1 MSQFVTQT
9 HRTTY
14 ENNIRLSLQQ
24 KDSRLLKTVTEKDVS
39 GEMVKL
45 EDIFGEVDAQEKT
58 ERHADTKY
66 ADTPHDGRW
75 LAMPNPIFYA
85 DLVDKED
92 KLASGIDIE
101 GGYTK
106 VGAATIARGTDDKI
120 IGGIYGVAQTGRKGT
135 ILTPFDNSNI
145 VPVNQGAGSAVGL
158 TVKKLNA
165 ANEILRGNFVDM
177 DEDELW
183 IAITAKQ
190 NGNLLNEIETV
201 NKDYGATGAEIR
213 DGLVRKLFGFNFAHI
228 ELGNPRLKNS
238 GLTVDGNGYRKVP
251 FYTKSGIVAGMWER
265 DFTSVDQLPT
275 KHFSAQVYARRQV
288 DATRSD
294 EGKVGY
300 ILCNEAAG

>member
-14 ENNIRLSLQQ
+14 ENNMRLSLQQ
-24 KDSRLLKTVTEKDVS
+24 KDSRLLKTVTDKDVS

-45 EDIFGEVDAQEKT
+45 DDIFGEVDAQEKT

-66 ADTPHDGRW
+66 VDTPHDGRW
-75 LAMPNPIFYA
+75 LAMPNPIYFA

-101 GGYTK
+101 GGYVK

-120 IGGIYGVAQTGRKGT
+120 IGGIFGVAQTGRKGT
-135 ILTPFDNSNI
+135 ILTPFDTSNI
-145 VPVNQGAGSAVGL
+145 VPVNEGAGSAVGL

-228 ELGNPRLKNS
+228 ELGNPRLKNA

-251 FYTKSGIVAGMWER
+251 FYTKSGIIAGFWER

-288 DATRSD
+288 DATRDD

-300 ILCNEAAG
+300 IECNEAA

>member
-1 MSQFVTQT
+1 MSQFVNQT

-14 ENNIRLSLQQ
+14 ENNMRLSLQQ
-24 KDSRLLKTVTEKDVS
+24 KDSRLLKTVIDKDVS
-39 GEMVKL
+39 GDMVKL

-66 ADTPHDGRW
+66 VDTPHDGRW
-75 LAMPNPIFYA
+75 VAMPNPIYYA

-120 IGGIYGVAQTGRKGT
+120 IGAIYGTAQTGRKGT
-135 ILTPFDNSNI
+135 ILTPFDTSNI
-145 VPVNQGAGSAVGL
+145 VPVNQGAAGPVGL

-165 ANEILRGNFVDM
+165 ANEVLRGNFVDL

-183 IAITAKQ
+183 IALTAKQ
-190 NGNLLNEIETV
+190 NGNLLSEIETV

-228 ELGNPRLKNS
+228 ELGNPRLKNAS
-238 GLTVDGNGYRKVP
+238 MTVDGSGYRKTP
-251 FYTKSGIVAGMWER
+251 FYAKSGLVAAFWER
-265 DFTSVDQLPT
+265 EFTSVDQLPT

-288 DATRSD
+288 DAARTE

-300 ILCNEAAG
+300 ILCNEA

>member
-1 MSQFVTQT
+1 MSRFVTET

-14 ENNIRLSLQQ
+14 ENNMRLTLQQ
-24 KDSRLLKTVTEKDVS
+24 KDSRLLKTVTDKDAS

-45 EDIFGEVDAQEKT
+45 EDLFGEVDAQEKT
-58 ERHADTKY
+58 SRHEDTKY
-66 ADTPHDGRW
+66 VDTPHDGRW

-85 DLVDKED
+85 DLIDKED

-106 VGAATIARGTDDKI
+106 VGAATLARGTDDKI
-120 IGGIYGVAQTGRKGT
+120 IGGIFGTAQTGRKGT

-145 VPVNQGAGSAVGL
+145 VPVNQGAGGPVGM

-165 ANEILRGNFVDM
+165 ANEILRGNFVDF

-183 IAITAKQ
+183 MPLTAKQ
-190 NGNLLNEIETV
+190 NGNLLAEIETV

-238 GLTVDGNGYRKVP
+238 SLTLDGNGYRKVP
-251 FYTKSGIVAGMWER
+251 FYTKSGIIAAFWER
-265 DFTSVDQLPT
+265 EFTSVDELPT

-288 DATRSD
+288 DATRTE

-300 ILCNEAAG
+300 VLCLE

>member
-1 MSQFVTQT
+1 MSRFVTET

-14 ENNIRLSLQQ
+14 ENNMRLTLQQ
-24 KDSRLLKTVTEKDVS
+24 KDSRLLKTVTDKDAS

-45 EDIFGEVDAQEKT
+45 EDLFGEVDAQEKT
-58 ERHADTKY
+58 SRHEDTKY

-85 DLVDKED
+85 DLIDKED

-106 VGAATIARGTDDKI
+106 VGAATLARGTDDKI
-120 IGGIYGVAQTGRKGT
+120 IGGIFGTAQTGRKGT

-145 VPVNQGAGSAVGL
+145 VPVNQGAGGPVGM

-165 ANEILRGNFVDM
+165 ANEILRGNFVDL

-183 IAITAKQ
+183 MPLTAKQ
-190 NGNLLNEIETV
+190 NGNLLAEIETV

-238 GLTVDGNGYRKVP
+238 SLTLDGNGYRKVP
-251 FYTKSGIVAGMWER
+251 FYTKSGIIAAFWER
-265 DFTSVDQLPT
+265 EFTSVDELPT

-288 DATRSD
+288 DATRTE

-300 ILCNEAAG
+300 VLCLE

>member
-14 ENNIRLSLQQ
+14 ENNMRLALQQ
-24 KDSRLLKTVTEKDVS
+24 KDSRLLKAVTDKDVS

-45 EDIFGEVDAQEKT
+45 EDIFGEVDAQEKA
-58 ERHADTKY
+58 ERHSDTKY
-66 ADTPHDGRW
+66 VDTPHDGRW
-75 LAMPNPIFYA
+75 LAMPNPIYYA

-120 IGGIYGVAQTGRKGT
+120 IGGFYGTAQTGRKGT

-145 VPVNQGAGSAVGL
+145 VPVNHGAGGAVGL

-165 ANEILRGNFVDM
+165 ANEILRGNFVDL

-190 NGNLLNEIETV
+190 NGNLLSEIETV
-201 NKDYGATGAEIR
+201 NRDYGATGAEIR
-213 DGLVRKLFGFNFAHI
+213 DGLLRKLFGFNFAHI
-228 ELGNPRLKNS
+228 ELGNPRLKNAS
-238 GLTVDGNGYRKVP
+238 LTVDGSGYRKVP
-251 FYTKSGIVAGMWER
+251 FWAKSGMVAAFWER

-275 KHFSAQVYARRQV
+275 KHFSAQVYARRQM

-300 ILCNEAAG
+300 ILCSEA